1 MKQYLSIF
9 LFLTLFLTWC
19 TRNNL
24 ISLDFFE
31 TSTIR
36 YQQMEYLNSKIQN
49 NIFSGSQNMDMFLQ
63 ANWENNDF
71 KFQSSFHISWDIV
84 LWLTEN
90 ELWSDFYTYFW
101 DKKEHKETTMSWK
114 LDYKLIKNNIYFNI
128 QNIFIDIWKWNY
140 QWDLL
145 ALISKNLESKRIVVK
160 SQNKTQA
167 HLEDI
172 KFLVQTLSSLD
183 VFNFIDQIT
192 YDSKLSYKIQ
202 INPDVLN
209 DINSN
214 TKYKISDFKWLLI
227 VKSKSEVEL
236 KIEHLDLYWDKSVV
250 ISWLLWHNNACL
262 SFKNMNIPDKS
273 YNFLRNVSKKQISF
287 TISQVQNYQELIK
300 LNINFYPKTLHNIL
314 KNYID
319 WTLTISPLI
328 IYWSDLEKG
337 IEIDITGEQSFY
349 EIAKHN
355 ISEPNSYIFFD
366 QILWDEFSLQNILEE
381 NQILKNK
388 N

>member
-114 LDYKLIKNNIYFNI
+114 LDYKLIKNNINELC
-128 QNIFIDIWKWNY
+128 
-140 QWDLL
+140 LL
-145 ALISKNLESKRIVVK
+145 L
-160 SQNKTQA
+160 
-167 HLEDI
+167 
-172 KFLVQTLSSLD
+172 
-183 VFNFIDQIT
+183 
-192 YDSKLSYKIQ
+192 
-202 INPDVLN
+202 
-209 DINSN
+209 
-214 TKYKISDFKWLLI
+214 
-227 VKSKSEVEL
+227 
-236 KIEHLDLYWDKSVV
+236 
-250 ISWLLWHNNACL
+250 
-262 SFKNMNIPDKS
+262 
-273 YNFLRNVSKKQISF
+273 
-287 TISQVQNYQELIK
+287 
-300 LNINFYPKTLHNIL
+300 YPKIL
-314 KNYID
+314 KVNE
-319 WTLTISPLI
+319 L
-328 IYWSDLEKG
+328 
-337 IEIDITGEQSFY
+337 
-349 EIAKHN
+349 
-355 ISEPNSYIFFD
+355 
-366 QILWDEFSLQNILEE
+366 
-381 NQILKNK
+381 
-388 N
+388 